1 MTEKNLIQEQARC
14 IAHEIRNHISICDV
28 YTEIIR
34 RQLANSGVENQSV
47 NNALDCIG
55 KSLKIISNTLTDLK
69 SLDNINISN
78 YDLRELLF
86 HALEMSKVYVND
98 KVINFTLESA
108 DGCEVKI
115 DENKFLACVVNIIKN
130 AVESI
135 GKDGWLK
142 IETKKDKAF
151 AYVQI
156 SNNGK
161 PIPAEK
167 QSEIFNNG
175 YTTKKTGSGLG
186 LYICKNNLKQ
196 QGAELRLLKSTEEK
210 TIFEIKIPLA

>member
-98 KVINFTLESA
+98 KVINFTLEDA
-108 DGCEVKI
+108 DGCEVNI